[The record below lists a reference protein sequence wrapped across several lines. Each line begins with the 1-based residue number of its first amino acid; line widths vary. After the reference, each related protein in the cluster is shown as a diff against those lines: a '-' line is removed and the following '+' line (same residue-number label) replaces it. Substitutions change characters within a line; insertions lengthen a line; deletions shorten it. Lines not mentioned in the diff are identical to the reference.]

1 MLHLMRYVIA
11 LLLLAGAAA
20 YAMLMPEDS
29 QIAGLEPGQIAS
41 LVASVLL
48 LILIAGSLGAEWRGR
63 VGAAIAGALA
73 WAAIFA
79 AVMVGYVYRG
89 EVGAVTVRM
98 MDEIVPGRT
107 VQSPPG
113 EAVAI
118 KRSDGHFSF
127 DTRVNGAAVRMMF
140 DTGASSIVLRA
151 EDAAKVG
158 LNTDKL
164 DYRVSVSTAN
174 GRALA
179 APVTLEAVT
188 VCNITLK
195 SVRALVARP
204 GVLQENL
211 LGQSYL
217 SRLSGYNVERNRLVL
232 RQ

>member
-1 MLHLMRYVIA
+1 MRYVIA
-11 LLLLAGAAA
+11 LVLLAGAAGF
-20 YAMLMPEDS
+20 AMLMPEES
-29 QIAGLEPGQIAS
+29 QIAGLSPGQIAS

-48 LILIAGSLGAEWRGR
+48 LIMVAGSLGAEWRGR
-63 VGAAIAGALA
+63 VGAAVMGALA
-73 WAAIFA
+73 WGAIFA
-79 AVMVGYVYRG
+79 AVMVGYVYR
-89 EVGAVTVRM
+89 EDVSAVTVRL

-118 KRSDGHFSF
+118 RRADGHYGF
-127 DTRVNGAAVRMMF
+127 DTRVNGAVVRMMF

-158 LNTDKL
+158 LNPDKL
-164 DYRVSVSTAN
+164 EYRVPVSTAN
-174 GRALA
+174 GRAMA

-188 VCNITLK
+188 VGNITLK

-204 GVLQENL
+204 GALQESL
-211 LGQSYL
+211 LGQSFL
-217 SRLSGYNVERNRLVL
+217 SRLSGYSVERNRLVL

>member
-1 MLHLMRYVIA
+1 MRYVLA
-11 LLLLAGAAA
+11 LILLAGAAA
-20 YAMLMPEDS
+20 YAVLMPEDS
-29 QIAGLEPGQIAS
+29 QIAGLDPGQIAS

-48 LILIAGSLGAEWRGR
+48 LVLIAGSLGAEWRGR

-73 WAAIFA
+73 WGAIFA
-79 AVMVGYVYRG
+79 AVMVGYVYRE
-89 EVGAVTVRM
+89 EVGAATVRM
-98 MDEIVPGRT
+98 MDEIVPGRA
-107 VQSPPG
+107 VPSPPG

-118 KRSDGHFSF
+118 RRPDGHFGF

-158 LNTDKL
+158 LNIDKL

-174 GRALA
+174 GRALT

-188 VCNITLK
+188 VGNITLK

-204 GVLQENL
+204 GALQENL

-217 SRLSGYNVERNRLVL
+217 TRLSGYSVERNRLVL

>member
-1 MLHLMRYVIA
+1 MRYVLA
-11 LLLLAGAAA
+11 LSLLAGAAA
-20 YAMLMPEDS
+20 YALLMPQDS
-29 QIAGLEPGQIAS
+29 QIAGLDPGQIAS
-41 LVASVLL
+41 VVGSVLL

-73 WAAIFA
+73 WGAIFA
-79 AVMVGYVYRG
+79 AVMVGYVYRE

-107 VQSPPG
+107 VQSSPG

-118 KRSDGHFSF
+118 RRSDGHFGF
-127 DTRVNGAAVRMMF
+127 DTRVNGAALRMMF

-151 EDAAKVG
+151 EDVSKVG
-158 LNTDKL
+158 LNADKL
-164 DYRVSVSTAN
+164 DYRVPVSTAN

-188 VCNITLK
+188 VGNITVK
-195 SVRALVARP
+195 NVRALVARP

-217 SRLSGYNVERNRLVL
+217 SRLSGYSVERNRLVL